1 MSKDDSNGGFLSKV
15 VKFVRHPT
23 TSWSDLD
30 TRSADRENEYSKAA
44 LKEMIERKR
53 RNDFVRK
60 REFEML
66 RKIRNREITVDA
78 AQGVR
83 PSFFQSSLPSK
94 PDDRAM
100 TLKKIDEIEAQMS
113 MQWWKTKGPD
123 SLVSTGSQLNT
134 GAHGPGKGQ
143 SKKGKADAPE
153 STGPKTRGAQY
164 RETEPSALVSSPPPA
179 APDTLG
185 GDSQDMEPLHSEQG
199 EPLGWDL
206 DGGSSPPAPTP
217 VPAPAP
223 MPAPPPVARAAMPP
237 VRPTKESVPLAAQ
250 PAAPAPAVART
261 GLMAASTH
269 GDLRGN
275 SGFSASH
282 FFALDVHEIA
292 QDPEVEEAAIRFAN
306 GDDAGAEQGLLD
318 VLRGG
323 GEEAGR
329 IDDWLALF
337 DFYRATGQLAPF
349 ESQTLDFVNRF
360 GRSAPQW
367 VDMPGEVSSQAGRTF
382 KPSAGNARTSWV
394 SDAEL
399 DAHAVGTLQSVL
411 MRVGQPWVVDW
422 SALESIDLKA
432 ARALLGMFTL
442 WGDQDVEL
450 CFLGANQLRALLKKL
465 TPSGRRDVEQLWWEL
480 RMATLRVMNRPDEF
494 ELTALD
500 FCVTYEVSPP
510 GWETPLCHFRA
521 VSAEDTEVEEAGTSM
536 LGEVVMERVASSGF
550 SGYPADT
557 GSDNLSSGLNHLG
570 LVELSG
576 EVLGDP
582 QELLK
587 TLERR
592 LQGADVLIISCRNL
606 IRVDFSAAGTLLNWV
621 SAHHANGRMVQFVD
635 AHRLVSAFFHVIG
648 ITECAKVVVRND

>member
-123 SLVSTGSQLNT
+123 SLVSTGSQLNS
-134 GAHGPGKGQ
+134 GSHPPGSRGKGGGKGQ
-143 SKKGKADAPE
+143 AGDAKPADAPV
-153 STGPKTRGAQY
+153 TRGAQY
-164 RETEPSALVSSPPPA
+164 KETEASPLTSPPPSVQTTAPA
-179 APDTLG
+179 AP
-185 GDSQDMEPLHSEQG
+185 
-199 EPLGWDL
+199 
-206 DGGSSPPAPTP
+206 PTP
-217 VPAPAP
+217 MDPAGKTPSKPALVEAEPAPAASGERSVNP
-223 MPAPPPVARAAMPP
+223 VVPTPSQVASNAPG
-237 VRPTKESVPLAAQ
+237 AQ
-250 PAAPAPAVART
+250 LKPRT
-261 GLMAASTH
+261 GLMAQSAQ
-269 GDLRGN
+269 GDLNGSP

-318 VLRGG
+318 VLGRN
-323 GEEAGR
+323 GEEAHR
-329 IDDWLALF
+329 VDDWLALF
-337 DFYRATGQLAPF
+337 DLYRATGQLAPF
-349 ESQTLDFVNRF
+349 EGRALDFVNRF

-367 VDMPGEVSSQAGRTF
+367 VDMPGAVSTQTGKKYR
-382 KPSAGNARTSWV
+382 PSMTNARAAWV
-394 SDAEL
+394 CDAEL
-399 DAHAVGTLQSVL
+399 DAHAVGTLQTVL
-411 MRVGQPWVVDW
+411 MRVSQPWVIDW
-422 SALESIDLKA
+422 SPIESIDLKS

-442 WGDQDVEL
+442 WGDQQVEL
-450 CFLGANQLRALLKKL
+450 CFLGTAELRALLKSM

-480 RMATLRVMNRPDEF
+480 RMAILRVMNRPDEF

-510 GWETPLCHFRA
+510 GWEAPLCHFRA
-521 VSAEDTEVEEAGTSM
+521 LSTEAAEDEAGSSV
-536 LGEVVMERVASSGF
+536 LGEVVMEQVPSGY
-550 SGYPADT
+550 SGYPGDT
-557 GSDNLSSGLNHLG
+557 GSDSLSSGLNQLG

-582 QELLK
+582 QEMLEN
-587 TLERR
+587 LERR

-621 SAHHANGRMVQFVD
+621 SGHHAEGRLVQFVD

-648 ITECAKVVVRND
+648 ITEYSKVVVRSD

>member
-15 VKFVRHPT
+15 AKFVRHPT

-30 TRSADRENEYSKAA
+30 TRSADRESEYSKAA

-134 GAHGPGKGQ
+134 GAHGP
-143 SKKGKADAPE
+143 SKDLAKKDQAASAEAAGSKAA
-153 STGPKTRGAQY
+153 GAQY
-164 RETEPSALVSSPPPA
+164 KETEASPLGPHSAAGALAPAPSAGSAARAEADPRKAGRPPA
-179 APDTLG
+179 IAPVALG
-185 GDSQDMEPLHSEQG
+185 REAKVHER
-199 EPLGWDL
+199 
-206 DGGSSPPAPTP
+206 

-223 MPAPPPVARAAMPP
+223 
-237 VRPTKESVPLAAQ
+237 
-250 PAAPAPAVART
+250 APALTRT
-261 GLMAASTH
+261 GLMAASVD

-306 GDDAGAEQGLLD
+306 GDDAGAEQGLLEA
-318 VLRGG
+318 LRAGG
-323 GEEAGR
+323 VEASR
-329 IDDWLALF
+329 MDDWLALF
-337 DFYRATGQLAPF
+337 DLYRATGQLVPF

-367 VDMPGEVSSQAGRTF
+367 VDMPNEVSVQTG
-382 KPSAGNARTSWV
+382 KNYQPSVASARPAWV
-394 SDAEL
+394 CDAEL

-422 SALESIDLKA
+422 TPVQSIDLKA

-450 CFLGANQLRALLKKL
+450 CFLGTTPLRELLKKV

-480 RMATLRVMNRPDEF
+480 RMAILRVMNRPDEF

-510 GWETPLCHFRA
+510 GWEAPLCHFRA
-521 VSAEDTEVEEAGTSM
+521 LSADDVNAEEAGPSV
-536 LGEVVMERVASSGF
+536 LGEAVMEQVPSGHPGYQGDSGF
-550 SGYPADT
+550 E
-557 GSDNLSSGLNHLG
+557 NLSSGLNNLG

-582 QELLK
+582 QEMLK

-621 SAHHANGRMVQFVD
+621 SGHHADGRMVQFVD